1 MSKCSDSITLCKVS
15 DGARGLQG
23 LQGPQGEQGVPGK
36 DGTNG
41 TNGKTSYFHIKYS
54 SVASPTLSSQM
65 TETPSEYI
73 GTYVDFTEDDSTDP
87 SKYKWARFEGLQG
100 EKGDK
105 GIPGTDGT
113 NGKTSYLHI
122 KYSNDGGATFT
133 TNNGEVVGDYIG
145 VCTDFNPDD
154 PTTVSSYKWSKTKG
168 DTGATGSP
176 GKDGTNGKDG
186 KDGTSVTIVS
196 QTKKYRND
204 SQGDTVPSGGTW
216 TDSPNP
222 VKGMYLWCLI
232 TTSYSDG
239 RTDVLPVVSY
249 VGTDGAKGDKGETG
263 ATGPQ
268 GPQGE
273 QGEKGDTG
281 ATGPQGPKGDPGK
294 DGTNGTNGKD
304 GKTGQYTAFQYYAS
318 TSDTAQ
324 QGGAWSDT
332 MPSISGG
339 KYLWMRTQVVPA
351 GGSISSSSWGTPVLA
366 GTDISKLM
374 TTIETTNSQ
383 VVELGDKVTQNTT
396 AINANSTAIATKVN
410 QTVYDDKISSI
421 ESTIEQTANKIAL
434 TVETVNGEKV
444 VKYNGIVIS
453 EKDGEGNILIRADK
467 ILLDGSVT
475 ADKLDV
481 KTLNTVY
488 LTINGTLD
496 NDVLS
501 TIDKNEAGEAISIGS
516 VDDTNK
522 YYLASQLKIKIK
534 SISSNTMSLFSKLG
548 NFSNV
553 RVINNTDNSFFTED
567 HFEYYKRFSALPFIT
582 NSINAS
588 GSIYY
593 WPTNQ
598 YFSFAN
604 LEENPIRT
612 STDGYNWGYG
622 TNSWASNQKNLFGRF
637 AISRNE
643 TEPTLHC
650 VCYETG
656 TTNPIRLMS
665 TTDGYN
671 FYNQDTIARTSVDD
685 SFFLYSSF
693 NSYPVLVTEK
703 HTYFIAPSG
712 ITFLTAN
719 SEISVQV
726 SSPLASQSFH
736 EITLP
741 ITPEKVF
748 SGILLK
754 NNSILCCVLQY
765 NSTKY
770 FYFKKSS
777 SWISFAVPDNIK
789 NKNFS
794 EANYYEIGDY
804 LYIVAYK
811 YVGKLNLTTLTSS
824 STIETM
830 FSGNYYG
837 VVPIS
842 NKYIV
847 ILEYDPNLKTYSR
860 SLFSETRKLG
870 GLPANSSLVS
880 SAFFYKSFPQPYGNI
895 CYIDDNTTVILSGT
909 SSYPSLK
916 VSMTEETYSTDVLAF
931 ENATDNYLG
940 TLDSFFPNTPT
951 DKQAI
956 STDLQLNLPSA
967 IPSDM
972 DTYRRIPTLFTQ
984 TAVYLSLASA
994 SVESYTRFDTSTNQD
1009 VVVPAYNGKPSK
1021 VTTSPQSLR
1030 INDTEYANSSW
1041 FVKNKTALA
1050 ITFTPNATAK
1060 GVYTGDL
1067 NPKEVDGEEASAR
1080 DIGNITPYDTI
1091 TGREITANEKL
1102 ITGNIEAKTTSANIG
1117 SPNQKF
1123 NNVYA
1128 KTLNA
1133 DEFSFSSKIAS
1144 RKSLAYYDPAGGSV
1158 GYVKAI
1164 TLTVI
1169 GSYPNSCITWAVTQR
1184 HSASYYIDLFLSNR
1198 NDNLA
1203 GIDYFGIRQ
1212 KFQNSSSLVYAV
1224 VSGSTVDI
1232 YIKKIETWDGFNIIY
1247 CEFPDGYLGSR
1258 VQIEYPDNQFVTS
1271 LPSGAVQASC
1281 PAYITESGLYG
1292 AVFN

>member
-410 QTVYDDKISSI
+410 QTVYDKKISSLETSI
-421 ESTIEQTANKIAL
+421 QQNATNITTKVTQSEYDSQIQSMQSIIEQTANEIAFTVGRDSDGKAEEIKDSAGDIVSERNNEGKIQL
-434 TVETVNGEKV
+434 
-444 VKYNGIVIS
+444 
-453 EKDGEGNILIRADK
+453 RADR
-467 ILLDGSVT
+467 IILDGSVT
-475 ADKLDV
+475 ANKIDTDSLMSKELVLKNQGSFHSEGYSKGDINKSSSNTGFYLGTDGSLEAVNAQFKDIVVTNATIKDGTFDAGSLSTANEDKYGSWCTTAGFPNESGVWTGDISIVKGGSSAAVKVGTFTQTTTPTGYYVARTVAKWMLDNIPV
-481 KTLNTVY
+481 NNDGFTKLTGTVDGKNVYALRCSANTWKTEGTTNTTASGYGTTEWHSTPLQVTQTGTISVNCGKYYKTVQIDLNVVAAHTQYAGGWPWAQNWRHNPDNEKVYIDGELKTTLTRSEGSYTNIYSQELSPGSHTIKVEVFYNVTSSVDFKFEYGWSNFTVKTSFTDVYNPYGNSNYVQLRMYSGTDDSIVFSGGTDSNKLAVCEFGNSYPSSNRAVYLWVNDDAMFDNSYQRLPISITANNKSLKCGNGITGWTITRYCQFTGLWECGSPNADGTIVWQTKPQLKGSCQYKITNVVIDGTLYSKDFTVTWGGATLVVASEDGTVSKTLN
-488 LTINGTLD
+488 
-496 NDVLS
+496 
-501 TIDKNEAGEAISIGS
+501 
-516 VDDTNK
+516 
-522 YYLASQLKIKIK
+522 
-534 SISSNTMSLFSKLG
+534 
-548 NFSNV
+548 
-553 RVINNTDNSFFTED
+553 R
-567 HFEYYKRFSALPFIT
+567 
-582 NSINAS
+582 
-588 GSIYY
+588 
-593 WPTNQ
+593 
-598 YFSFAN
+598 
-604 LEENPIRT
+604 
-612 STDGYNWGYG
+612 
-622 TNSWASNQKNLFGRF
+622 
-637 AISRNE
+637 
-643 TEPTLHC
+643 
-650 VCYETG
+650 
-656 TTNPIRLMS
+656 
-665 TTDGYN
+665 
-671 FYNQDTIARTSVDD
+671 
-685 SFFLYSSF
+685 SSF
-693 NSYPVLVTEK
+693 YTSLPVISY
-703 HTYFIAPSG
+703 
-712 ITFLTAN
+712 
-719 SEISVQV
+719 SEV
-726 SSPLASQSFH
+726 
-736 EITLP
+736 
-741 ITPEKVF
+741 
-748 SGILLK
+748 
-754 NNSILCCVLQY
+754 
-765 NSTKY
+765 
-770 FYFKKSS
+770 
-777 SWISFAVPDNIK
+777 AV
-789 NKNFS
+789 
-794 EANYYEIGDY
+794 
-804 LYIVAYK
+804 
-811 YVGKLNLTTLTSS
+811 
-824 STIETM
+824 
-830 FSGNYYG
+830 
-837 VVPIS
+837 
-842 NKYIV
+842 
-847 ILEYDPNLKTYSR
+847 
-860 SLFSETRKLG
+860 
-870 GLPANSSLVS
+870 
-880 SAFFYKSFPQPYGNI
+880 
-895 CYIDDNTTVILSGT
+895 
-909 SSYPSLK
+909 
-916 VSMTEETYSTDVLAF
+916 
-931 ENATDNYLG
+931 
-940 TLDSFFPNTPT
+940 
-951 DKQAI
+951 
-956 STDLQLNLPSA
+956 
-967 IPSDM
+967 
-972 DTYRRIPTLFTQ
+972 
-984 TAVYLSLASA
+984 
-994 SVESYTRFDTSTNQD
+994 
-1009 VVVPAYNGKPSK
+1009 
-1021 VTTSPQSLR
+1021 
-1030 INDTEYANSSW
+1030 
-1041 FVKNKTALA
+1041 
-1050 ITFTPNATAK
+1050 AK
-1060 GVYTGDL
+1060 GVYVSSVY
-1067 NPKEVDGEEASAR
+1067 PK
-1080 DIGNITPYDTI
+1080 TPGVSD
-1091 TGREITANEKL
+1091 
-1102 ITGNIEAKTTSANIG
+1102 IG
-1117 SPNQKF
+1117 SPNQEFDQIYAGTVNAKNVTATNLNSKPVNRYAYIRDDGVMEVGQYLDF
-1123 NNVYA
+1123 HTDNN
-1128 KTLNA
+1128 
-1133 DEFSFSSKIAS
+1133 
-1144 RKSLAYYDPAGGSV
+1144 P
-1158 GYVKAI
+1158 
-1164 TLTVI
+1164 
-1169 GSYPNSCITWAVTQR
+1169 
-1184 HSASYYIDLFLSNR
+1184 
-1198 NDNLA
+1198 
-1203 GIDYFGIRQ
+1203 
-1212 KFQNSSSLVYAV
+1212 NSSSTDYNVRLRARSDGLHVYV
-1224 VSGSTVDI
+1224 NGKEDDI
-1232 YIKKIETWDGFNIIY
+1232 GIW
-1247 CEFPDGYLGSR
+1247 
-1258 VQIEYPDNQFVTS
+1258 
-1271 LPSGAVQASC
+1271 
-1281 PAYITESGLYG
+1281 G

>member
-318 TSDTAQ
+318 TSDTTQ

-410 QTVYDDKISSI
+410 QTVYDDKIRSI

-434 TVETVNGEKV
+434 TLETVNDQQV
-444 VKYNGIVIS
+444 IKYNGIIIS
-453 EKDGEGNILIRADK
+453 ENDGEGNIILRTDK
-467 ILLDGSVT
+467 VILE
-475 ADKLDV
+475 
-481 KTLNTVY
+481 
-488 LTINGTLD
+488 GTLIGGD
-496 NDVLS
+496 YTTEDSDGFLENKGVYIGATGTAKLTNALLKNCKIDAGEINNVTVRGAITNDVLTTNLES
-501 TIDKNEAGEAISIGS
+501 LGAKQTIGAVDTTTPASYSPRWLKDYLKSNLPANEMYFAI
-516 VDDTNK
+516 V
-522 YYLASQLKIKIK
+522 ASQVKNL
-534 SISSNTMSLFSKLG
+534 
-548 NFSNV
+548 
-553 RVINNTDNSFFTED
+553 INNTDDSFFDIEN
-567 HFEYYKRFSALPFIT
+567 FKYSKRFTIANGVCTEEFDVFCSGKFLKADMGESNIKIWQNSEWATLSSFSPNYRNGEIAVCLLSKADQMFFVTQTTTTIYCYTNAVSLDGFFNTSDSSLPSQGYLTGIKAWNSPRGVPYFSAKIDNTLRLWRV
-582 NSINAS
+582 SINA
-588 GSIYY
+588 
-593 WPTNQ
+593 
-598 YFSFAN
+598 
-604 LEENPIRT
+604 LEEMTLPTGIKEIYGLNSLNLDATAGSYGELYMLYLNADDNYYIGYRPDESSATWKTFIVPSTFIT
-612 STDGYNWGYG
+612 S
-622 TNSWASNQKNLFGRF
+622 A
-637 AISRNE
+637 
-643 TEPTLHC
+643 PT
-650 VCYETG
+650 
-656 TTNPIRLMS
+656 
-665 TTDGYN
+665 
-671 FYNQDTIARTSVDD
+671 ARVH
-685 SFFLYSSF
+685 F
-693 NSYPVLVTEK
+693 
-703 HTYFIAPSG
+703 
-712 ITFLTAN
+712 TFLN
-719 SEISVQV
+719 NGIPVVFMYCSEFCYSFSPPKTNISIEALIE
-726 SSPLASQSFH
+726 P
-736 EITLP
+736 P
-741 ITPEKVF
+741 ITPDIYFFAPIRESATAEYIIGACRENQNLSNWYFWGTSWMDGYAYSWDNVS
-748 SGILLK
+748 SGALGWITNKSTSSRLRYPIK
-754 NNSILCCVLQY
+754 N
-765 NSTKY
+765 Y
-770 FYFKKSS
+770 FYSS
-777 SWISFAVPDNIK
+777 DGTVVMGGYGSNPS
-789 NKNFS
+789 
-794 EANYYEIGDY
+794 
-804 LYIVAYK
+804 IVI
-811 YVGKLNLTTLTSS
+811 NLTTR
-824 STIETM
+824 
-830 FSGNYYG
+830 NY
-837 VVPIS
+837 
-842 NKYIV
+842 NKDLLIFDTKY
-847 ILEYDPNLKTYSR
+847 
-860 SLFSETRKLG
+860 
-870 GLPANSSLVS
+870 
-880 SAFFYKSFPQPYGNI
+880 
-895 CYIDDNTTVILSGT
+895 
-909 SSYPSLK
+909 
-916 VSMTEETYSTDVLAF
+916 
-931 ENATDNYLG
+931 NATDIFTALNANKTVTNKG
-940 TLDSFFPNTPT
+940 FEC
-951 DKQAI
+951 
-956 STDLQLNLPSA
+956 STINLNLPTTF
-967 IPSDM
+967 PEGCP
-972 DTYRRIPTLFTQ
+972 TYRRIPTLFSVTQ
-984 TAVYLSLASA
+984 TYFDVSSA
-994 SVESYTRFDTSTNQD
+994 KVEKYTRWDSSTGKDVEVAAYEGTPDT
-1009 VVVPAYNGKPSK
+1009 
-1021 VTTSPQSLR
+1021 VTTSPTSLT
-1030 INDTEYANSSW
+1030 INSTEYANSNW
-1041 FVKNKTALA
+1041 YIKDKTVLDAS
-1050 ITFTPNATAK
+1050 FTP
-1060 GVYTGDL
+1060 V
-1067 NPKEVDGEEASAR
+1067 
-1080 DIGNITPYDTI
+1080 
-1091 TGREITANEKL
+1091 EK
-1102 ITGNIEAKTTSANIG
+1102 
-1117 SPNQKF
+1117 Q
-1123 NNVYA
+1123 
-1128 KTLNA
+1128 
-1133 DEFSFSSKIAS
+1133 
-1144 RKSLAYYDPAGGSV
+1144 
-1158 GYVKAI
+1158 
-1164 TLTVI
+1164 
-1169 GSYPNSCITWAVTQR
+1169 
-1184 HSASYYIDLFLSNR
+1184 
-1198 NDNLA
+1198 A
-1203 GIDYFGIRQ
+1203 GIDTSNINPKDDNCEIGNVKKY
-1212 KFQNSSSLVYAV
+1212 KTVNAV
-1224 VSGSTVDI
+1224 KVVGDTV
-1232 YIKKIETWDGFNIIY
+1232 E
-1247 CEFPDGYLGSR
+1247 
-1258 VQIEYPDNQFVTS
+1258 
-1271 LPSGAVQASC
+1271 GAVW
-1281 PAYITESGLYG
+1281 G
-1292 AVFN
+1292 

>member
-318 TSDTAQ
+318 TSDTTQ

-396 AINANSTAIATKVN
+396 AIDANSTAIATKVN

-522 YYLASQLKIKIK
+522 YYLASQLKTKIK
-534 SISSNTMSLFSKLG
+534 STTANSLVPFSKLG
-548 NFSNV
+548 DYSNV
-553 RVINNTDNSFFTED
+553 KILNNTDNSFFNENN
-567 HFEYYKRFSALPFIT
+567 FEYYRRFGVLFWPQENSNILDTCYFKGNFYQAIT
-582 NSINAS
+582 FLRSIQIYKSSDLTEWTAVSQLEYSDSRAITS
-588 GSIYY
+588 G
-593 WPTNQ
+593 
-598 YFSFAN
+598 FSFLTITVGN
-604 LEENPIRT
+604 T
-612 STDGYNWGYG
+612 SILVFLYCKKDE
-622 TNSWASNQKNLFGRF
+622 S
-637 AISRNE
+637 
-643 TEPTLHC
+643 
-650 VCYETG
+650 
-656 TTNPIRLMS
+656 TTYLTF
-665 TTDGYN
+665 TTDGTTFKNQTTYREILN
-671 FYNQDTIARTSVDD
+671 IIRNPINNQGRPTFVSDNTPWALSYDEDNNEISFQNLEIGISEITYDRLRAFYVTKGNI
-685 SFFLYSSF
+685 FLYNIMCAFFYKDDAKYVFFKVGSDK
-693 NSYPVLVTEK
+693 VTIPYSKE
-703 HTYFIAPSG
+703 FG
-712 ITFLTAN
+712 
-719 SEISVQV
+719 E
-726 SSPLASQSFH
+726 
-736 EITLP
+736 
-741 ITPEKVF
+741 
-748 SGILLK
+748 
-754 NNSILCCVLQY
+754 
-765 NSTKY
+765 TK
-770 FYFKKSS
+770 FCE
-777 SWISFAVPDNIK
+777 V
-789 NKNFS
+789 
-794 EANYYEIGDY
+794 GDY
-804 LYIVAYK
+804 LYFCVDNK
-811 YVGKLNLTTLTSS
+811 TVGRFNFANITSS
-824 STIETM
+824 STIEFLVSDATTKCEM
-830 FSGNYYG
+830 F
-837 VVPIS
+837 PIS
-842 NKYIV
+842 NKYVIV
-847 ILEYDPNLKTYSR
+847 LEYIESTKTIIKTVYGKTKKIIEYNS
-860 SLFSETRKLG
+860 
-870 GLPANSSLVS
+870 NSSVIVQTNLNTSLYFLDKIVFS
-880 SAFFYKSFPQPYGNI
+880 NGYNFVNDNRTWVFNGKGCA
-895 CYIDDNTTVILSGT
+895 CYIDMTSKSYSQDILVFDSQSYGYQGTIDNALPCVI
-909 SSYPSLK
+909 
-916 VSMTEETYSTDVLAF
+916 TDVT
-931 ENATDNYLG
+931 NAKVI
-940 TLDSFFPNTPT
+940 NTE
-951 DKQAI
+951 
-956 STDLQLNLPSA
+956 LNLNLPST

-984 TAVYLSLASA
+984 TAIYLSLASA
-994 SVESYTRFDTSTNQD
+994 SVESYTVRTPYSNGDK
-1009 VVVPAYNGKPSK
+1009 VIPAYSGKPSK

-1128 KTLNA
+1128 ETVNSQTENTDTLNSSNVNITSKFKVNTDKVEIGA
-1133 DEFSFSSKIAS
+1133 DNES
-1144 RKSLAYYDPAGGSV
+1144 
-1158 GYVKAI
+1158 GYVNIKNIDASGVYWHI
-1164 TLTVI
+1164 DAWQDQLRFVRQGATV
-1169 GSYPNSCITWAVTQR
+1169 
-1184 HSASYYIDLFLSNR
+1184 
-1198 NDNLA
+1198 
-1203 GIDYFGIRQ
+1203 
-1212 KFQNSSSLVYAV
+1212 
-1224 VSGSTVDI
+1224 
-1232 YIKKIETWDGFNIIY
+1232 
-1247 CEFPDGYLGSR
+1247 
-1258 VQIEYPDNQFVTS
+1258 
-1271 LPSGAVQASC
+1271 

>member
-122 KYSNDGGATFT
+122 KYSNDGGKTFT

-154 PTTVSSYKWSKTKG
+154 PTTVSTYKWSKTKG
-168 DTGATGSP
+168 EQGATGSP

-186 KDGTSVTIVS
+186 KDGTNVTVVS
-196 QTKKYRND
+196 QTKKYQNS

-239 RTDVLPVVSY
+239 TTNVYPVVSY
-249 VGTDGAKGDKGETG
+249 VGTDGAKGDKGE
-263 ATGPQ
+263 
-268 GPQGE
+268 
-273 QGEKGDTG
+273 TG

-318 TSDTAQ
+318 TSDTTQ

-332 MPSISGG
+332 MPSIAGG

-351 GGSISSSSWGTPVLA
+351 GGSISSSAWGTPVLA

-396 AINANSTAIATKVN
+396 AISANAKAIDLKVT
-410 QTVYDDKISSI
+410 QSVYDAKISSLETSI
-421 ESTIEQTANKIAL
+421 QQNATNITTKVTQSEYDSQIQSMQSTIEQTADQIAF
-434 TVETVNGEKV
+434 TVTRDKDGKV
-444 VKYNGIVIS
+444 EEIKDGDSVPVS
-453 EKDGEGNILIRADK
+453 EKSKEGKILLRADR

-488 LTINGTLD
+488 LTINGTLN

-501 TIDKNEAGEAISIGS
+501 TIDEDDAGEAISVGS

-522 YYLASQLKIKIK
+522 FYLASQLKTKIK
-534 SISSNTMSLFSKLG
+534 STSSNTMSLFSKLG

-553 RVINNTDNSFFTED
+553 RVINNTDNSFFTDD
-567 HFEYYKRFSALPFIT
+567 HFEYYKRFTALPFIT

-593 WPTNQ
+593 WPANQ

-703 HTYFIAPSG
+703 HVYFIAPSG
-712 ITFLTAN
+712 ITYLTAN

-754 NNSILCCVLQY
+754 KNSILCCVLQY

-811 YVGKLNLTTLTSS
+811 YVGKLNLTTLSSS

-880 SAFFYKSFPQPYGNI
+880 SGYFYKSFPQPYGNI
-895 CYIDDNTTVILSGT
+895 CYIDDNTTAILSGT

-940 TLDSFFPNTPT
+940 TLDSFLPNTPT

-956 STDLQLNLPSA
+956 STDLQLNLPST

-1009 VVVPAYNGKPSK
+1009 VVVPAYGGKPSK
-1021 VTTSPQSLR
+1021 VTTSSQSFA
-1030 INDTEYANSSW
+1030 INGTEYANSSW
-1041 FVKNKTALA
+1041 FIKNKTALA

-1067 NPKEVDGEEASAR
+1067 NPKEVDGSPATNR
-1080 DIGNITPYDTI
+1080 NIGNITKYKTI
-1091 TGREITANEKL
+1091 RGETI
-1102 ITGNIEAKTTSANIG
+1102 IG
-1117 SPNQKF
+1117 
-1123 NNVYA
+1123 
-1128 KTLNA
+1128 
-1133 DEFSFSSKIAS
+1133 D
-1144 RKSLAYYDPAGGSV
+1144 
-1158 GYVKAI
+1158 
-1164 TLTVI
+1164 
-1169 GSYPNSCITWAVTQR
+1169 
-1184 HSASYYIDLFLSNR
+1184 
-1198 NDNLA
+1198 
-1203 GIDYFGIRQ
+1203 
-1212 KFQNSSSLVYAV
+1212 
-1224 VSGSTVDI
+1224 
-1232 YIKKIETWDGFNIIY
+1232 
-1247 CEFPDGYLGSR
+1247 R
-1258 VQIEYPDNQFVTS
+1258 VE
-1271 LPSGAVQASC
+1271 GAVW
-1281 PAYITESGLYG
+1281 G
-1292 AVFN
+1292 

>member
-318 TSDTAQ
+318 TSDTTQ

-396 AINANSTAIATKVN
+396 AINANFTAITTKVN
-410 QTVYDDKISSI
+410 QTVYNNKISSI
-421 ESTIEQTANKIAL
+421 ESSIEQTANKIAL

-522 YYLASQLKIKIK
+522 YYLASQLKTKIK
-534 SISSNTMSLFSKLG
+534 STTANSLVPFSKLG
-548 NFSNV
+548 DYSNV
-553 RVINNTDNSFFTED
+553 KILNNTDNSFFNENN
-567 HFEYYKRFSALPFIT
+567 FEYYRRFGVLFWPQENSNILDTCYFKGNFYQAIT
-582 NSINAS
+582 FLRSIQIYKSSDLTEWTAVSQLEYSDSRAITS
-588 GSIYY
+588 G
-593 WPTNQ
+593 
-598 YFSFAN
+598 FSFLTITVGN
-604 LEENPIRT
+604 T
-612 STDGYNWGYG
+612 SILVFLYCKKDE
-622 TNSWASNQKNLFGRF
+622 S
-637 AISRNE
+637 
-643 TEPTLHC
+643 
-650 VCYETG
+650 
-656 TTNPIRLMS
+656 TTYLTF
-665 TTDGYN
+665 TTDGTTFKNQTTYREILN
-671 FYNQDTIARTSVDD
+671 IIRNPINNQGRPTFVSDNTPWALSYDEDNNEISFQNLEIGISEITYDRLRAFYVTKGNI
-685 SFFLYSSF
+685 FLYNIMCAFFYKDDAKYVFFKVGSDK
-693 NSYPVLVTEK
+693 VTIPYSKE
-703 HTYFIAPSG
+703 FG
-712 ITFLTAN
+712 
-719 SEISVQV
+719 E
-726 SSPLASQSFH
+726 
-736 EITLP
+736 
-741 ITPEKVF
+741 
-748 SGILLK
+748 
-754 NNSILCCVLQY
+754 
-765 NSTKY
+765 TK
-770 FYFKKSS
+770 FCE
-777 SWISFAVPDNIK
+777 V
-789 NKNFS
+789 
-794 EANYYEIGDY
+794 GDY
-804 LYIVAYK
+804 LYFCVDNK
-811 YVGKLNLTTLTSS
+811 TVGRFNFANITSS
-824 STIETM
+824 STIEFLVSDATTKCEM
-830 FSGNYYG
+830 F
-837 VVPIS
+837 PIS
-842 NKYIV
+842 NKYVIV
-847 ILEYDPNLKTYSR
+847 LEYIESTKTIIKTVYGKTKKIIEYNS
-860 SLFSETRKLG
+860 
-870 GLPANSSLVS
+870 NSSVIVQTNLNTSLYFLDKIVFS
-880 SAFFYKSFPQPYGNI
+880 NGYNFVNDNRTWVFNGKGCA
-895 CYIDDNTTVILSGT
+895 CYIDMTSKSYSQDILVFDSQSYGYQGTIDNALPCVI
-909 SSYPSLK
+909 
-916 VSMTEETYSTDVLAF
+916 TDVT
-931 ENATDNYLG
+931 NAKVI
-940 TLDSFFPNTPT
+940 NTE
-951 DKQAI
+951 
-956 STDLQLNLPSA
+956 LNLNLPST

-984 TAVYLSLASA
+984 TAIYLSLASA
-994 SVESYTRFDTSTNQD
+994 SVESYTVRTPYSNGDK
-1009 VVVPAYNGKPSK
+1009 VIPAYSGKPSK

-1128 KTLNA
+1128 ETVNSQTENTDTLNSSNVNITSKFKVNTDKVEIGA
-1133 DEFSFSSKIAS
+1133 DNES
-1144 RKSLAYYDPAGGSV
+1144 
-1158 GYVKAI
+1158 GYVNIKNIDASGVYWHI
-1164 TLTVI
+1164 DAWQDQLRFVRQGATV
-1169 GSYPNSCITWAVTQR
+1169 
-1184 HSASYYIDLFLSNR
+1184 
-1198 NDNLA
+1198 
-1203 GIDYFGIRQ
+1203 
-1212 KFQNSSSLVYAV
+1212 
-1224 VSGSTVDI
+1224 
-1232 YIKKIETWDGFNIIY
+1232 
-1247 CEFPDGYLGSR
+1247 
-1258 VQIEYPDNQFVTS
+1258 
-1271 LPSGAVQASC
+1271 

>member
-122 KYSNDGGATFT
+122 KYSNDGGKTFT

-168 DTGATGSP
+168 EQGATGSP
-176 GKDGTNGKDG
+176 GKDGVNGKDG
-186 KDGTSVTIVS
+186 KDGTNVTVVS
-196 QTKKYRND
+196 QTKKYQNS

-239 RTDVLPVVSY
+239 TTNVYPVVSY
-249 VGTDGAKGDKGETG
+249 VGTDGAKGDKGE
-263 ATGPQ
+263 
-268 GPQGE
+268 
-273 QGEKGDTG
+273 TG

-318 TSDTAQ
+318 TSDTTQ

-332 MPSISGG
+332 MPSIAGG

-351 GGSISSSSWGTPVLA
+351 GGSISSSAWGTPVLA

-410 QTVYDDKISSI
+410 QTTYDDKISSI
-421 ESTIEQTANKIAL
+421 ESSIEQTASKIAL

-481 KTLNTVY
+481 RTLNAVY

-501 TIDKNEAGEAISIGS
+501 TIDKNEVGSAVNIGNVDTSNNWYIGS
-516 VDDTNK
+516 TAKTRIKALLPNKNTIYEYSGELNNRSFEKIVDVSGTFPQKDLIKTDFSEIETHSTSVSYDICTIDDTHIYTK
-522 YYLASQLKIKIK
+522 TGYGGA
-534 SISSNTMSLFSKLG
+534 SLFYSVDGGQSWEKKDNIL
-548 NFSNV
+548 NLNV
-553 RVINNTDNSFFTED
+553 GVIGSFKILAAIIDDNHEATQQYWTTTHLYIAKHDMATGDLLSENTI
-567 HFEYYKRFSALPFIT
+567 RIT
-582 NSINAS
+582 SCYAQSINIVNGKIFLVGVNTSKRGEEQLLKATLLNYNPS
-588 GSIYY
+588 NNAYS
-593 WPTNQ
+593 
-598 YFSFAN
+598 
-604 LEENPIRT
+604 ENPIGFPSVSSTSSSTRPILPIVYYSNKYLCSSNKQNKMYT
-612 STDGYNWGYG
+612 STDGISWTETDTTLDSYATLYVIKNTLFASFEGTYG
-622 TNSWASNQKNLFGRF
+622 LYKSSNDLSWTK
-637 AISRNE
+637 I
-643 TEPTLHC
+643 C
-650 VCYETG
+650 
-656 TTNPIRLMS
+656 
-665 TTDGYN
+665 DG
-671 FYNQDTIARTSVDD
+671 
-685 SFFLYSSF
+685 
-693 NSYPVLVTEK
+693 
-703 HTYFIAPSG
+703 
-712 ITFLTAN
+712 
-719 SEISVQV
+719 
-726 SSPLASQSFH
+726 
-736 EITLP
+736 
-741 ITPEKVF
+741 
-748 SGILLK
+748 
-754 NNSILCCVLQY
+754 
-765 NSTKY
+765 
-770 FYFKKSS
+770 KSS
-777 SWISFAVPDNIK
+777 SKSELLYMQKNYFYGDFFSEDLTTWQKNPNFSLWGKNAASSDNRIYITEGNGGYYITGKITYLSQGLNFLNSSEKVISTENDIPDTITNIK
-789 NKNFS
+789 VSLENGS
-794 EANYYEIGDY
+794 
-804 LYIVAYK
+804 
-811 YVGKLNLTTLTSS
+811 TS
-824 STIETM
+824 
-830 FSGNYYG
+830 
-837 VVPIS
+837 
-842 NKYIV
+842 
-847 ILEYDPNLKTYSR
+847 
-860 SLFSETRKLG
+860 
-870 GLPANSSLVS
+870 
-880 SAFFYKSFPQPYGNI
+880 
-895 CYIDDNTTVILSGT
+895 
-909 SSYPSLK
+909 
-916 VSMTEETYSTDVLAF
+916 
-931 ENATDNYLG
+931 
-940 TLDSFFPNTPT
+940 
-951 DKQAI
+951 
-956 STDLQLNLPSA
+956 LNLPST

-972 DTYRRIPTLFTQ
+972 DTYRKIPTLFTQ

-1009 VVVPAYNGKPSK
+1009 VVVPAYSGKPSK
-1021 VTTSPQSLR
+1021 VTTSSQTLT
-1030 INDTEYANSSW
+1030 INNTVYADSSW
-1041 FVKNKTALA
+1041 YIKNKTALA

-1067 NPKEVDGEEASAR
+1067 NPKEVDGESASAR

-1102 ITGNIEAKTTSANIG
+1102 IAGNIEAKTTSANIG
-1117 SPNQKF
+1117 SASQKF
-1123 NNVYA
+1123 DQVYA
-1128 KTLNA
+1128 GTVNVESLRGGFASNGITAGNLNNLTNAGLYTIGQDATNTPHNLLYGQLLVLCTPKTNNTIAQLYFHYDSSEYYVRSGAGIKTTTTWTPWVKLLTNGVTPLFSGSA
-1133 DEFSFSSKIAS
+1133 LDET
-1144 RKSLAYYDPAGGSV
+1144 
-1158 GYVKAI
+1158 I
-1164 TLTVI
+1164 TLSDNI
-1169 GSYPNSCITWAVTQR
+1169 GNYGFLLFTTQ
-1184 HSASYYIDLFLSNR
+1184 SAQSNKYIFRIINVPMLKALD
-1198 NDNLA
+1198 
-1203 GIDYFGIRQ
+1203 
-1212 KFQNSSSLVYAV
+1212 SSSSWSLGGNDENGYPCYIEVKYI
-1224 VSGSTVDI
+1224 SDTTLKIGHGRYGTI
-1232 YIKKIETWDGFNIIY
+1232 YTIWG
-1247 CEFPDGYLGSR
+1247 
-1258 VQIEYPDNQFVTS
+1258 V
-1271 LPSGAVQASC
+1271 
-1281 PAYITESGLYG
+1281 
-1292 AVFN
+1292 

>member
-396 AINANSTAIATKVN
+396 VINANSTAIATKVN

-421 ESTIEQTANKIAL
+421 ESTIEQTASKIAL

-501 TIDKNEAGEAISIGS
+501 TIDKNEVGEAISIGS
-516 VDDTNK
+516 VDENNK
-522 YYLASQLKIKIK
+522 WYLKSQAEAKIK
-534 SISSNTMSLFSKLG
+534 SLIPANQLYSLSNGENINGNANLKLL
-548 NFSNV
+548 
-553 RVINNTDNSFFTED
+553 NNTNDSWSSSGAIPSYSYVSQAIYGISTGSYATTGAYGDIAYGNGYLIWGTGRVFQRLKITSDSGAGFTYSSYD
-567 HFEYYKRFSALPFIT
+567 SISKNIPWYNKTLVIT
-582 NSINAS
+582 AKTIIVFNKN
-588 GSIYY
+588 
-593 WPTNQ
+593 N
-598 YFSFAN
+598 N
-604 LEENPIRT
+604 LFYLFCNYT
-612 STDGYNWGYG
+612 STDSGHNTCFYATSSNGDSWTVGGTISPFKASVASTFKAKYIEEAKSIYVWGTKANSSIVTQISVFDTNGYSGNDTSSVEALGAVAAEMDTSAHLDYIAAG
-622 TNSWASNQKNLFGRF
+622 TRSFYYKNGGVITSFKAATNIPSGDFTQFIKFKSTLYVIYNKDTLYKISDDTYTPVFTKVFDFNSPSTSGDSTLSVFISENYLIIKKKNG
-637 AISRNE
+637 N
-643 TEPTLHC
+643 
-650 VCYETG
+650 
-656 TTNPIRLMS
+656 
-665 TTDGYN
+665 N
-671 FYNQDTIARTSVDD
+671 FYNYIYDGTNYYTPKGTENWIENA
-685 SFFLYSSF
+685 FLREGD
-693 NSYPVLVTEK
+693 NTYPVSNGKNIYYIYDNQLIRVRNTQRSFQQKLNILGSDYNELGVFSNYISGALVNTPIK
-703 HTYFIAPSG
+703 
-712 ITFLTAN
+712 
-719 SEISVQV
+719 V
-726 SSPLASQSFH
+726 SS
-736 EITLP
+736 
-741 ITPEKVF
+741 
-748 SGILLK
+748 
-754 NNSILCCVLQY
+754 
-765 NSTKY
+765 
-770 FYFKKSS
+770 
-777 SWISFAVPDNIK
+777 
-789 NKNFS
+789 
-794 EANYYEIGDY
+794 
-804 LYIVAYK
+804 
-811 YVGKLNLTTLTSS
+811 
-824 STIETM
+824 
-830 FSGNYYG
+830 
-837 VVPIS
+837 
-842 NKYIV
+842 
-847 ILEYDPNLKTYSR
+847 
-860 SLFSETRKLG
+860 
-870 GLPANSSLVS
+870 
-880 SAFFYKSFPQPYGNI
+880 
-895 CYIDDNTTVILSGT
+895 
-909 SSYPSLK
+909 
-916 VSMTEETYSTDVLAF
+916 
-931 ENATDNYLG
+931 
-940 TLDSFFPNTPT
+940 
-951 DKQAI
+951 
-956 STDLQLNLPSA
+956 LNLPST

-1009 VVVPAYNGKPSK
+1009 VVVPAYSGKPSK

-1123 NNVYA
+1123 DQVYA
-1128 KTLNA
+1128 GTVNSQTEKTDTINT
-1133 DEFSFSSKIAS
+1133 SNINVSSKFKVNTDKVEIGDDNES
-1144 RKSLAYYDPAGGSV
+1144 
-1158 GYVKAI
+1158 GYVNIKNIDASGVFWHI
-1164 TLTVI
+1164 DAFQDQLRFVRQGATV
-1169 GSYPNSCITWAVTQR
+1169 
-1184 HSASYYIDLFLSNR
+1184 
-1198 NDNLA
+1198 
-1203 GIDYFGIRQ
+1203 
-1212 KFQNSSSLVYAV
+1212 
-1224 VSGSTVDI
+1224 
-1232 YIKKIETWDGFNIIY
+1232 
-1247 CEFPDGYLGSR
+1247 
-1258 VQIEYPDNQFVTS
+1258 
-1271 LPSGAVQASC
+1271 